1 MERIKTL
8 AKEGNA
14 LLDQNQFPQA
24 ETVYAELLR
33 LCEAQMD
40 GVSADEA
47 SRFWCL
53 ACTGM
58 GTIRS
63 FAGDQ
68 EAAREWYG
76 KAVPVCQRLA
86 AGFRSAQAGRELSLT
101 YGNLGDTY
109 AAQRDFH
116 NARIWYEK
124 KWEIVQQ
131 YLERFETEIT
141 RYDLVMACCKLGY
154 VSRGEEQLGWYRK
167 ALEVLARLTDQHP
180 DNARYVQLEKQC
192 RATVQM
198 LEKGQ

>member
-1 MERIKTL
+1 MMERIKTL

-14 LLDQNQFPQA
+14 LLDQNQFAQA

-53 ACTGM
+53 A
-58 GTIRS
+58 
-63 FAGDQ
+63 
-68 EAAREWYG
+68 
-76 KAVPVCQRLA
+76 CQRLA